1 MLQEINPSQSPWEA
15 DEAKQA
21 EYGTDNL
28 QDVDG
33 CRPSESVPSRDNED
47 PWSRRRR
54 SAPQNEWNHT
64 SLVNVKT
71 RLSHNILSEA
81 IVSVRQGSGA
91 ESIAANQQQLF
102 THFDHVL

>member
-1 MLQEINPSQSPWEA
+1 MLQEINLSQSLWEA

-54 SAPQNEWNHT
+54 SAPKNEWNYT

-71 RLSHNILSEA
+71 RLSHNILTEA
-81 IVSVRQGSGA
+81 IVSAWQGSGA

-102 THFDHVL
+102 TQTPLF